1 MASGKPTLRDVA
13 AEAGVSPMT
22 ASNALRGK
30 AGVKESTRAKV
41 LTAARKLDYRINLTA
56 SMLKSGRSNIIHIIV
71 NEFDSPFYSKLTQ
84 TLSREI
90 TSRGLT
96 PFIEQTQ
103 YSPDAAEH
111 ALSSNPFSG
120 QLFDGEILHATG
132 LGTNLPL
139 AKLNGGRPLVLLDAC
154 EETPT
159 VDAVNFPN
167 EEGERAAVQHLID
180 QGCSS
185 IAIVGHRFA
194 PRAELTHAQNAFA
207 LRLRGACAA
216 LMDAGL
222 PYNETV
228 VFEGGCSNDGITA
241 GHAIAERNMAAR
253 AENGVSNV
261 GTESASM
268 AGADD
273 CNDASG
279 VVAAGSAGSADRTP
293 AIAFDGVCCAN
304 DFAAFGVIRGLAD
317 YGIRVPQDVKVIGF
331 DGVTSGSYATP
342 SLSTIQVDLNQLAK
356 FAIDMIV
363 ERIEDGD
370 STPPSPAQPSAGN
383 SSSANPRQTASNS
396 TKHFRPRTGPNHMS
410 INIIQGGTMPTPRTE
425 AYLFVHFIGEER
437 TPDRRAAVFRA
448 QPRRRAL
455 ARSAPRRQACARMAR
470 RRKGHARSAYR
481 TRSTRWIPY
490 CGHRSEHLPS
500 WRMGAKRWRDHQR
513 FDWTGDLGLPRPNA
527 LERTTFGGRGV
538 KDSGRGHGMGAGSEL
553 GSRSRAVDRILVHQV
568 ECP

>member
-1 MASGKPTLRDVA
+1 MTSSTPTLRDVA

-30 AGVKESTRAKV
+30 PGVRESTRAKV
-41 LTAARKLDYRINLTA
+41 LAAADKLDYRINLTA
-56 SMLKSGRSNIIHIIV
+56 SMLKSGRSNIIHVIV

-84 TLSREI
+84 ALSNEI
-90 TSRGLT
+90 VSRGLI

-180 QGCSS
+180 QGCSD

-241 GHAIAERNMAAR
+241 GHAIAERILAAR
-253 AENGVSNV
+253 EACEGAAKNLD
-261 GTESASM
+261 EASA
-268 AGADD
+268 A
-273 CNDASG
+273 
-279 VVAAGSAGSADRTP
+279 P
-293 AIAFDGVCCAN
+293 AIPAIPFDGVCCAN

-356 FAIDMIV
+356 FAVDMIV
-363 ERIEDGD
+363 ERIENGEAHGNVDNAAD
-370 STPPSPAQPSAGN
+370 SGTIAPPSRATIGWQLVE
-383 SSSANPRQTASNS
+383 RES
-396 TKHFRPRTGPNHMS
+396 TSHSF
-410 INIIQGGTMPTPRTE
+410 
-425 AYLFVHFIGEER
+425 ER
-437 TPDRRAAVFRA
+437 
-448 QPRRRAL
+448 
-455 ARSAPRRQACARMAR
+455 
-470 RRKGHARSAYR
+470 
-481 TRSTRWIPY
+481 
-490 CGHRSEHLPS
+490 
-500 WRMGAKRWRDHQR
+500 
-513 FDWTGDLGLPRPNA
+513 N
-527 LERTTFGGRGV
+527 
-538 KDSGRGHGMGAGSEL
+538 
-553 GSRSRAVDRILVHQV
+553 
-568 ECP
+568 

>member
-41 LTAARKLDYRINLTA
+41 LAAARKLDYRINLTA

-139 AKLNGGRPLVLLDAC
+139 AKLNDGRPLVLLDAC

-241 GHAIAERNMAAR
+241 GHAIAERIMAAR

-261 GTESASM
+261 GAESASM
-268 AGADD
+268 AGPMIATMQ
-273 CNDASG
+273 
-279 VVAAGSAGSADRTP
+279 VAWSRQARPDRLIEPP

-363 ERIEDGD
+363 ERIEGGD
-370 STPPSPAQPSAGN
+370 SMPPS
-383 SSSANPRQTASNS
+383 
-396 TKHFRPRTGPNHMS
+396 
-410 INIIQGGTMPTPRTE
+410 
-425 AYLFVHFIGEER
+425 
-437 TPDRRAAVFRA
+437 
-448 QPRRRAL
+448 
-455 ARSAPRRQACARMAR
+455 
-470 RRKGHARSAYR
+470 
-481 TRSTRWIPY
+481 
-490 CGHRSEHLPS
+490 
-500 WRMGAKRWRDHQR
+500 
-513 FDWTGDLGLPRPNA
+513 
-527 LERTTFGGRGV
+527 RTTIGWQLV
-538 KDSGRGHGMGAGSEL
+538 KRESTANSLEL
-553 GSRSRAVDRILVHQV
+553 D
-568 ECP
+568 